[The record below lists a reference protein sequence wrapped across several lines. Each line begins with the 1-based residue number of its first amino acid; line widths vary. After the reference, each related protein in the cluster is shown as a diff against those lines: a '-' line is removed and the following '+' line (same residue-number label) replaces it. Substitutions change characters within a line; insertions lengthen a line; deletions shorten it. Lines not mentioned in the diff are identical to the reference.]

1 VPEGR
6 AFRHSDLQAAT
17 AFARS
22 LSWPVV
28 LKPLDGGG
36 GRAVSIGLRDADQ
49 LRLAHALLRPGE
61 RSRVERHV
69 GGHDCRVL
77 VIGGRAVSVLRRT
90 PPLVVGDGRLS
101 ISELV
106 REKNARRKDNP
117 TYAAAPIDLDRPSLP
132 AWLERS
138 SLTTESV
145 PAAGQ
150 KVVLGGASNVSL
162 GGECEEVFPETD
174 RSILREAESIFMAI
188 GGLAHCG
195 IDFILEDH
203 RQPLSAQVYT
213 VCEVNSHAEL
223 VLHAFPSRGK
233 PFDAVAYA
241 FRVNCQMIGLEL
253 GECRDPV
260 AVGVRAEGVSNVKSY
275 IHWVG
280 RFAQAVDVEVSGLR
294 IDSDTVVWQAS
305 GPATKVAALAAK
317 AIAPD
322 PSIFVET
329 IVTTPA

>member
-1 VPEGR
+1 LSVHGIPVPEGR

-69 GGHDCRVL
+69 EGHDCRVL

-132 AWLERS
+132 AWLERP

-162 GGECEEVFPETD
+162 GGECEELFPETD

-203 RQPLSAQVYT
+203 RRPLTTQGYA

-223 VLHAFPSRGK
+223 GLHRFPSRGK
-233 PFDAVAYA
+233 PFDAVGYA
-241 FRVNCQMIGLEL
+241 F
-253 GECRDPV
+253 
-260 AVGVRAEGVSNVKSY
+260 
-275 IHWVG
+275 
-280 RFAQAVDVEVSGLR
+280 
-294 IDSDTVVWQAS
+294 AS
-305 GPATKVAALAAK
+305 
-317 AIAPD
+317 IAR
-322 PSIFVET
+322 
-329 IVTTPA
+329 